1 MALVDN
7 GPHTVTIFLE
17 EETTDWRG
25 NKVRQ
30 PSETAVVVKDC
41 WMQPLAS
48 TRGAFAAR
56 TVQGGQ
62 DVSVAYKFLAREAPL
77 GWWSRVEWVDED
89 GTLRRFAT
97 LGGPLVRGFSPATRH
112 ISCTL
117 QEMR

>member
-1 MALVDN
+1 MALPDD

-30 PSETAVVVKDC
+30 PSETPVVVTGC
-41 WMQPLAS
+41 WMQPVAS

-62 DVSVAYKFLAREAPL
+62 DVSVAYKFLARKAPL
-77 GWWSRVEWVDED
+77 GWWARVEWVDED
-89 GTLRRFAT
+89 GNLRKFAT
-97 LGGPLVRGFSPATRH
+97 LGGPLVRTNSPATRH

-117 QEMR
+117 QELR